1 VASKKDKNMWTSLH
15 TANAIQ
21 PRLVSDHEL
30 QALFRDLG
38 EDVKNSSVNSLPV
51 RAEWPGDARRNLIL
65 AALSDHNYDAVKGSL
80 EVVNLTAGQVIYQG
94 GRALQHVYFP
104 TTCTA
109 ALLSSTMDGETI
121 EVALTD
127 RNGFIGVP
135 LVLGATSMETS
146 VQVQCAGQAYRMS
159 ADHFLS
165 LLRDFHQFHQLVMSY
180 VQSLMMQ
187 MAQSIVCS
195 RHHSVG
201 ERMSQWILRNSDG
214 VGSHEL
220 LVTHETIA
228 NMLGIRRESVTQAA
242 GKFQSAGWIRNTRGK
257 ITIQNRSGLLQS
269 VCECY
274 ARIQDDSA
282 QYAHRLGQLSEWPL
296 HSNAQYVSHLDMEPV
311 RDRPQDLQKYVDV
324 YDFAPV
330 GFVTL
335 NAQGLVTQTNLSAA
349 IMLDTQRSQC
359 QHKPFIGFL
368 DEPSRDLFMAFH
380 WEVLSGQC
388 RRFCLVSLPATTH
401 RKAMKLRIDATAD
414 ESGEE
419 NRMVLIDLGSDQASP
434 VHQEVPVVSAWQ
446 FGTKVTP
453 AMGAFKV

>member
-1 VASKKDKNMWTSLH
+1 MWTSLH

-38 EDVKNSSVNSLPV
+38 EDVKKSSVHALSV
-51 RAEWPGDARRNLIL
+51 RDGWPGDARRNLIL

-135 LVLGATSMETS
+135 LVLGATSMENS
-146 VQVQCAGQAYRMS
+146 VQVLCSGQAYRMS
-159 ADHFLS
+159 ADRFMC
-165 LLRDFHQFHQLVMSY
+165 LLRDVDQLQQLAMSY

-195 RHHSVG
+195 RHHSVS
-201 ERMSQWILRNSDG
+201 ERLSQWMLRNADG
-214 VGSHEL
+214 LESHEL
-220 LVTHETIA
+220 AVTHETIA
-228 NMLGIRRESVTQAA
+228 HMLGVRRESVTQAA
-242 GKFQSAGWIRNTRGK
+242 GKLQSAGWIRNSRGK
-257 ITIQNRSGLLQS
+257 IAIQNRSGLLQS

-274 ARIQDDSA
+274 ARIQDESE
-282 QYAHRLGQLSEWPL
+282 QYEHRLARLSERSAYTPT
-296 HSNAQYVSHLDMEPV
+296 QYVTHLDADLPH
-311 RDRPQDLQKYVDV
+311 DGQQDLQKYVDV

-335 NAQGLVTQTNLSAA
+335 NTQGLVTQTNLSAA
-349 IMLDTQRSQC
+349 IMLDIQRSQS
-359 QHKPFIGFL
+359 QYKPFIGFL
-368 DEPSRDLFMAFH
+368 DEASRHLFMAFH
-380 WEVLSGQC
+380 NEVLSGQC
-388 RRFCLVSLPATTH
+388 RRFCVVSLPATAH
-401 RKAMKLRIDATAD
+401 RAAMRLRIDATAD

-419 NRMVLIDLGSDQASP
+419 NRMVLIDLGSEPLSP
-434 VHQEVPVVSAWQ
+434 VIQDVPDASAWQ
-446 FGTKVTP
+446 FGARATP
-453 AMGAFKV
+453 AESAFKA